1 MSSRKKQ
8 RKSSRFRV
16 VHRLYTRLNRL
27 DPDWNDFQV
36 FLITL
41 IAVIVIWLGYS
52 WSEAEKSLTAFIFIG
67 VGAYT
72 AKFIMNFTIDLWYGE
87 FNKRLFTV
95 SVTMISVIV
104 IAFFVMPG
112 FPELWLKYILAGFVI
127 TVAVVVIAKV
137 AWALCRP

>member
-72 AKFIMNFTIDLWYGE
+72 AKFIMNFTIDCTAPLTG
-87 FNKRLFTV
+87 TQ
-95 SVTMISVIV
+95 S
-104 IAFFVMPG
+104 
-112 FPELWLKYILAGFVI
+112 
-127 TVAVVVIAKV
+127 
-137 AWALCRP
+137 